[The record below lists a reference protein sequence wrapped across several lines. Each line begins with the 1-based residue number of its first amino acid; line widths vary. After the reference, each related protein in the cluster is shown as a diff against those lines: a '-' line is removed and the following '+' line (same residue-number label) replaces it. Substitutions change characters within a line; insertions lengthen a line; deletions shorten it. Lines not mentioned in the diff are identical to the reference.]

1 MTSGIPD
8 SAGVPAG
15 CTQDTMTA
23 VYNDLDS
30 VKTLMEQAK
39 DQVAA
44 VIVEPVAANMG
55 VVPPEE
61 GFLRGLRA
69 LCDENGALLI
79 FDEVIT
85 GFRLA
90 FGGAAEYLA

>member
-79 FDEVIT
+79 LT
-85 GFRLA
+85 R
-90 FGGAAEYLA
+90 

>member
-1 MTSGIPD
+1 MTSGIRTAQG
-8 SAGVPAG
+8 SELH
-15 CTQDTMTA
+15 QDTMTA

-55 VVPPEE
+55 VVLPDEE
-61 GFLRGLRA
+61 LPSGTSRSA
-69 LCDENGALLI
+69 I
-79 FDEVIT
+79 KIT
-85 GFRLA
+85 P
-90 FGGAAEYLA
+90 